1 MLMSSTETVP
11 GKQIAELLGVVVGN
25 TVRAEWFGQDIGA
38 LGKQIVGGEIKGY
51 TEMLSE
57 ARDQAIERM
66 TEQAQQLGADA
77 IVNVRFATSQI
88 MGSSAELLAYGTAV
102 KLQ

>member
-1 MLMSSTETVP
+1 ML
-11 GKQIAELLGVVVGN
+11 
-25 TVRAEWFGQDIGA
+25 IGA

-51 TEMLSE
+51 TQMLSQ
-57 ARDQAIERM
+57 ARDQAIARMVERANEM
-66 TEQAQQLGADA
+66 GADA
-77 IVNVRFATSQI
+77 VVNVRFATSQI